1 MEGEYLLLGAIV
13 VLIVLSGFFSGS
25 ETALTASSR
34 HRMHTLAQQG
44 VGRAALVN
52 RLWQE
57 RERVIGTILVGN
69 NLVNI
74 LASTLSA
81 SLFITWFGD
90 AGIVY
95 ATLLM
100 TVLVVIFAEVLPKTY
115 AINNSDR
122 MILVVAPILRVL
134 VVAFAP
140 VTSALNWTV
149 RGSLSLI
156 GVQSGETEP
165 DKEEREE
172 ELRGA
177 IELHADAEDREARAM
192 LRSILDLAE
201 VDVSEIMTHR
211 GDVVTID
218 ADLPVTQIIDEIL
231 ASPYTRIPLWQGDAD
246 NIVGIIHAKRLLR
259 ALHQGGEAASALNV
273 IEVAR
278 RPWFIPDTT
287 DLLSQL
293 QAFQQRHEHFAVV
306 VDEYGVVQGIVT
318 LEDILE
324 EIVGEIA
331 DEYDEVI
338 EGVRRQADGSM
349 LVDGRVTL
357 RDLNRQFD
365 WHLPDDDASTIAGLL
380 LYETRTIPE
389 VGQSFALKG
398 LRFEIVK
405 RERNQITEI
414 KVMPLPSA
422 PTDGTVD

>member
-1 MEGEYLLLGAIV
+1 MDSEYLLLGAIL
-13 VLIVLSGFFSGS
+13 VLLILSGFFSSS

-44 VGRAALVN
+44 VKRAALVN
-52 RLWQE
+52 RLWQD

-95 ATLLM
+95 ATLMM
-100 TVLVVIFAEVLPKTY
+100 TALVVIFAEVLPKTY
-115 AINNSDR
+115 AINNADR
-122 MILVVAPILRVL
+122 TVLVMAPVLRSLVVV
-134 VVAFAP
+134 FAP
-140 VTSALNWTV
+140 VTLALNWTV

-156 GVQSGETEP
+156 GVSTADSAP
-165 DKEEREE
+165 DREEREE

-177 IELHADAEDREARAM
+177 IDLHAGAEDREERAM
-192 LRSILDLAE
+192 LRSILDLAGVE
-201 VDVSEIMTHR
+201 VSEIMTHR

-218 ADLPVTQIIDEIL
+218 ADLPVSQIIDQIL
-231 ASPYTRIPLWQGDAD
+231 DSPYTRIPLWQEDAD

-259 ALHQGGEAASALNV
+259 ALHKGEDSAARINV

-287 DLLSQL
+287 DLLSQM

-331 DEYDEVI
+331 DENDEVI
-338 EGVRRQADGSM
+338 EGVRRQVDGSM
-349 LVDGRVTL
+349 LVNGRVTL

-365 WHLPDDDASTIAGLL
+365 WRLPDDDASTIAGLL
-380 LYETRTIPE
+380 LYQTRTIPE
-389 VGQSFALKG
+389 IGQSFALEG
-398 LRFEIVK
+398 LRFEIMK

-414 KVMPLPSA
+414 KVTPLPTASEI
-422 PTDGTVD
+422 PE

>member
-1 MEGEYLLLGAIV
+1 METEYLLLGAIL
-13 VLIVLSGFFSGS
+13 VLIILSGFFSGS

-34 HRMHTLAQQG
+34 SRMHTLAQQG
-44 VGRAALVN
+44 SSRASLVN
-52 RLWQE
+52 RLWQD

-81 SLFITWFGD
+81 SLFITWFGEV
-90 AGIVY
+90 GIAY

-115 AINNSDR
+115 AINNADR
-122 MILVVAPILRVL
+122 MILVVSPVLRAL
-134 VVAFAP
+134 VVALRPITAG
-140 VTSALNWTV
+140 LNWTV
-149 RGSLSLI
+149 RGSLNLI
-156 GVQSGETEP
+156 GVSITDGAP

-177 IELHADAEDREARAM
+177 IELHVSEEDREERAM

-218 ADLPVTQIIDEIL
+218 ADLPVSQIIDEIL
-231 ASPYTRIPLWQGDAD
+231 ASPYTRIPLWQEDAD

-259 ALHQGGEAASALNV
+259 ALHQEGSSADAMNV
-273 IEVAR
+273 IDVAR

-331 DEYDEVI
+331 DENDEVI

-365 WHLPDDDASTIAGLL
+365 WRLPDDDASTIAGLL

-414 KVMPLPSA
+414 QVTPLPNNTA
-422 PTDGTVD
+422 DQAEP

>member
-1 MEGEYLLLGAIV
+1 MDSEILLLGA
-13 VLIVLSGFFSGS
+13 VLVLLVLSGFFSGS

-44 VGRAALVN
+44 VSRAELVN
-52 RLWQE
+52 RLWQD
-57 RERVIGTILVGN
+57 RDRVIGSILVGN

-81 SLFITWFGD
+81 SLFISWFGD
-90 AGIVY
+90 AGIAY

-100 TVLVVIFAEVLPKTY
+100 TVLVVVFAEVLPKTY
-115 AINNSDR
+115 AINNADR
-122 MILVVAPILRVL
+122 TVLVMAPALHGLVVVMT
-134 VVAFAP
+134 P
-140 VTSALNWTV
+140 VTAALNWAV
-149 RGSLSLI
+149 RGSLSLV
-156 GVQSGETEP
+156 GVSNADGGP
-165 DKEEREE
+165 DREEREE

-177 IELHADAEDREARAM
+177 IELHASEEDREERAM
-192 LRSILDLAE
+192 LRSILDLADVE
-201 VDVSEIMTHR
+201 VSDIMTHR

-218 ADLPVTQIIDEIL
+218 ADLPIPEIIDQVL
-231 ASPYTRIPLWQGDAD
+231 DSPYTRIPLWQDDPD

-259 ALHQGGEAASALNV
+259 ALHKGEFTNQAINL

-278 RPWFIPDTT
+278 PPWFIPDTT

-331 DEYDEVI
+331 DEHDEVI
-338 EGVRRQADGSM
+338 EGVRRQPDGSM

-365 WHLPDDDASTIAGLL
+365 WKLPDDDASTIAGLL

-398 LRFEIVK
+398 LKFEITQ
-405 RERNQITEI
+405 RDGNQITEI
-414 KVMPLPSA
+414 KVTPLPTASDA
-422 PTDGTVD
+422 QA